1 MSVSVD
7 TVYQRVLSILNKEQ
21 RGYVTPQEFNLFANQ
36 AQMDLFEQYFY
47 DINQFGRMHGND
59 TEFSDMLNILNEK
72 INLFEVTSA
81 MTYAG
86 NYWSAPSDL
95 YRIGT
100 LIYNSAEVERI
111 NKNEFLYINASPLTK
126 PTETRPVFVANASGY
141 RVYGSLIVRSSNS
154 TLNGAVSSSATI
166 NISAAN
172 PSISIGNIVTGT
184 GISGVVTVAAINSNG
199 TTITLSSAQS
209 ISNSTVLTFTTPAP
223 TQLITA
229 GVTCNYIKRPEMVV
243 WNYQQPVINGVAMFN
258 TSTSVDFPLHASE
271 ETELVMK
278 ILELA
283 GISTRELQVY
293 QIAAQEEARNT
304 QQEKS

>member
-1 MSVSVD
+1 MSVNIN
-7 TVYQRVLSILNKEQ
+7 TVYQRVLAVLNKEQ

-126 PTETRPVFVANASGY
+126 PTETRPVFVANARGY

-154 TLNGAVSSSATI
+154 KLNGAVSSSATI

-229 GVTCNYIKRPEMVV
+229 GVACNYIKRPATVQWAGTLV
-243 WNYQQPVINGVAMFN
+243 DGSSLQSSAN
-258 TSTSVDFPLHASE
+258 SVDFELHDSE

-293 QIAAQEEARNT
+293 QIAAQEEAKNT

>member
-86 NYWSAPSDL
+86 NYWSTPSDL

-209 ISNSTVLTFTTPAP
+209 ISNSTVLTFTTPDP

-229 GVTCNYIKRPEMVV
+229 GVACNYIKRPATVQWAGTLV
-243 WNYQQPVINGVAMFN
+243 DGSSLQSSAN
-258 TSTSVDFPLHASE
+258 SVDFELHDSE
-271 ETELVMK
+271 ETELVIK

-293 QIAAQEEARNT
+293 QIAAQEEAKNT